1 MYLIEKENP
10 MYPQKLLSIKNP
22 PDILFAEG
30 NLELLNTFSLAIVG
44 SRNYTITGKILTEN
58 LVKELA
64 TRNITIVSGMAIG
77 IDSIAHESCV
87 EAQGNTIAILGSGF
101 IDAKRKKIFKKILE
115 NNGLIITEYL
125 PDTPAYKS
133 NFPRRNELISAISDG
148 VIVTEAKIN
157 SGTLITANHAISQNK
172 PLFTFPADMDD
183 VTHEGNNYILSNG
196 AKCILSFKDI
206 FKYYPNFIFNDSI
219 ENVSNV
225 PEEYLDIFTNLK
237 RTPISIN
244 ILFSKLNYTLS
255 ELQYKLFMME
265 LNGLIKKLPTGE
277 YILAN

>member
-133 NFPRRNELISAISDG
+133 NFPRRNELISGISDG